1 MRFSFITGTVFGFL
15 CGIVLLTILV
25 SYRMD
30 KKSMVIK
37 QMQNTIDDRNTKL
50 EKLEKSLDAINNMQY
65 ILKDIEILLNY
76 EGNELDKLEVEKV
89 IEDKYKNLIGKEV
102 SSIDVEL
109 VSQVIDKRILIFDE
123 KKYKLKV
130 EKLLLSQV
138 MMMWVN
144 VEAI

>member
-1 MRFSFITGTVFGFL
+1 
-15 CGIVLLTILV
+15 
-25 SYRMD
+25 
-30 KKSMVIK
+30 MVIK

>member
-1 MRFSFITGTVFGFL
+1 MAKIKNVRGWMRFSFITGTVFGFL

-76 EGNELDKLEVEKV
+76 EGNELDKLEVMVFKTRK
-89 IEDKYKNLIGKEV
+89 INKITYKAVKPPCG
-102 SSIDVEL
+102 
-109 VSQVIDKRILIFDE
+109 
-123 KKYKLKV
+123 Y
-130 EKLLLSQV
+130 
-138 MMMWVN
+138 
-144 VEAI
+144 